1 MSSHP
6 AEVDRSPA
14 RFSATLALFAA
25 AVAVVATA
33 LASVPATA
41 LGGLGTL
48 AVAFGVVAGHRRAV
62 TLGAVG
68 LFSGAAMAG
77 VFGAPPGPAIV
88 AAAAAVV
95 AWDVGGNA
103 ISVGEHLGREAPTRR
118 GEVAHAAASAA
129 VAATTAGFGYVL
141 YRLSTGGQ
149 PVGALVFLLVGA
161 VVISWALKE

>member
-6 AEVDRSPA
+6 AEIDRSPA
-14 RFSATLALFAA
+14 RFSATAALFAA

-33 LASVPATA
+33 LASAPATA
-41 LGGLGTL
+41 LGGLG
-48 AVAFGVVAGHRRAV
+48 AVGVAVGVLVGIRRSV
-62 TLGAVG
+62 TLGAAG
-68 LFSGAAMAG
+68 LFAGAAVAG
-77 VFGAPPGPAIV
+77 IFGAPPGPPLV